1 MCWPSTGA
9 GTDQNIASTVSF
21 DQQVSGISDGIAV
34 IKDIKVRKMLF
45 SFQFF
50 LPKSY
55 TGSEITRESK
65 VYFHWNMILKFS
77 YFQNNVANA
86 QE

>member
-21 DQQVSGISDGIAV
+21 DRQVSRISDGIAI
-34 IKDIKVRKMLF
+34 IKDIKVRKILF
-45 SFQFF
+45 AHLIFF
-50 LPKSY
+50 RDVKAA
-55 TGSEITRESK
+55 RESK
-65 VYFHWNMILKFS
+65 VYFHWNMIWKYL
-77 YFQNNVANA
+77 YFQKDGVNA